1 MLQIE
6 IPSKEYFDEDT
17 NEFVTI
23 KGRKL
28 LLEHSLIS
36 LSKWESK
43 YHKPFMNKDKTIE
56 EFRYYIKCMS
66 IDKNIDDI
74 IYYNIDNSLINKIKE
89 YIDDPMTATWF
100 SSNGNDSSNNSE
112 IITSEIIYYW
122 MISLNIPL
130 ECEKWHLN
138 RLLTLVRVCSIKNA
152 PKKKMSKQDIYAQQK
167 ALNDK
172 RRAEAKSKG

>member
-6 IPSKEYFDEDT
+6 VPSKEYFDEVS
-17 NEFVTI
+17 NEFITI
-23 KGRKL
+23 KGRKI

-66 IDKNIDDI
+66 IDNNIDDV
-74 IYYNIDNSLINKIKE
+74 IYYNIDESLMIKVKD
-89 YIDDPMTATWF
+89 YMDDPMTATWF
-100 SSNGNDSSNNSE
+100 SSNDKTSPNSE
-112 IITSEIIYYW
+112 VITSEIIYYW
-122 MISLNIPL
+122 MISLNIPK

-138 RLLTLVRVCSIKNA
+138 RLLTLIRVCSIKNA

>member
-6 IPSKEYFDEDT
+6 VPSKEYFDEVS

-23 KGRKL
+23 KGRKI

-66 IDKNIDDI
+66 IDNNIDDV
-74 IYYNIDNSLINKIKE
+74 IYYNIDESLMIKVKD
-89 YIDDPMTATWF
+89 YMDDPMTATWF
-100 SSNGNDSSNNSE
+100 SSNDKTSPNSE
-112 IITSEIIYYW
+112 VITSEIIYYW
-122 MISLNIPL
+122 MISLNIPK

-138 RLLTLVRVCSIKNA
+138 RLLTLIRVCSIKNA